1 MDVARISEPTR
12 ALLPYAPRLAI
23 EWLAETPE
31 VRHRAVDGTL
41 AFLDLS
47 GFTKLTERLARA
59 GRSGP
64 EELSDILDST
74 FAALLGSARDDAPD
88 LVKWGGDAVLLLFRG
103 DDHAKH
109 AVRASYWMR
118 QTLREVGQTWAT
130 AGRVTLRMS
139 VGIHSGRFHF
149 FLVGDP
155 DLHRELI
162 VSGPGASVTA
172 TMEGIAQAGQIVV
185 SDASAQLLDPAT
197 LGVAVPGGRVLR
209 SSLRAMPDIP
219 DLPPP
224 SGHEDLDVQSLLPPP
239 VREHLLSASG
249 SSEHRPVAVAFIQ
262 FSGTDDLIGGEGNA
276 ELAPEVVD
284 AMDEVVRNVQS
295 ACASL
300 GVTFLESDINKD
312 GGKIL
317 LVSGAP
323 RSSGEDDDR
332 LVSAVRLVLARQ
344 GRIPLRAGANHGR
357 VFAGDFGPAFRRTYS
372 IKGDPINV
380 AARVMGHAD
389 AGTLLATDEVLDRT
403 GGRFESRAVPPFL
416 VKGKAKPIHAAE
428 VGAVKHAPQPAMGHD
443 DAFVG
448 RDEEMATVRRCLD
461 AARAGHGSLVEVVG
475 EPGMGKS
482 RLIEEILRDCADVL
496 VVHGPSWSYESSTPY
511 FPFRTLIRAM
521 LELRLDDP
529 DSVVAERLRNRVE
542 LNAPQ
547 LLPWLPLLGL
557 VLGVEVPATRETEE
571 ADPRF
576 LHSKLEEVVVEL
588 LDAVLV
594 TPTLLVLEN
603 THLTDDASATLMSR
617 LEKDLA
623 RRPWV
628 VLVTRRELETGYRP
642 SREVSQ
648 RLDLTPIG
656 GALALDLLA
665 ASTGTPL
672 SATAMEAIAEKAQGN
687 PLFLKALVN
696 AAAHAEDDALP
707 DTIEA
712 VLTKEID
719 RLPPDGRTLLRCAAV
734 LGMRF
739 SESLLREMLTATDS
753 PAAGVD
759 LASLDGLVEPEGEG
773 RWQFQHA
780 LIREAAYAGLPYRLR
795 RRMHRYAGRALEA
808 SSLDHDDVSERLSLH
823 FAQAGD
829 DARTWTYSRMAGERA
844 QNKYAYSAAMEFYG
858 RAFAAGRS
866 DGVPDHELADVLE
879 ACGDVCDIAGSSR
892 EAVATYRRARKYRR
906 DESQDRATLLLKE
919 AGLHQRLG
927 AYVTSFRLLSQGR
940 TALRE
945 STGAVADATRS
956 RLATRYGFGKY
967 LQGKYAASLRWSEI
981 GVVEALESGDREAL
995 AYAYNTRHVACMHA
1009 GVAEEA
1015 NSGRL
1020 ALELYRELGDL
1031 RMQGHCLNNLAI
1043 AALQDGAWTESAEQ
1057 LDQAAELFRRV
1068 GDTTNEANALYN
1080 RADLLIRQRRF
1091 ADAEPLLVSA
1101 MRAARAADDSELV
1114 ALAQR
1119 EHGRALTGLGRMDE
1133 AQGRF
1138 AQARGGFTD
1147 LGLAQELIQLDE
1159 AAATCRALDGDP
1171 DGAIALAGEALD
1183 RAAAAEAESLLASLH
1198 RVRGFAHASR
1208 GDYAAARA
1216 DFEAGRDS
1224 PHGADGG
1231 CEYALNLLGIAALT
1245 RDEDPAEADRLMQQS
1260 RAVLDGLGVVV
1271 PELPAWR

>member
-1 MDVARISEPTR
+1 
-12 ALLPYAPRLAI
+12 
-23 EWLAETPE
+23 
-31 VRHRAVDGTL
+31 
-41 AFLDLS
+41 
-47 GFTKLTERLARA
+47 
-59 GRSGP
+59 
-64 EELSDILDST
+64 
-74 FAALLGSARDDAPD
+74 
-88 LVKWGGDAVLLLFRG
+88 
-103 DDHAKH
+103 
-109 AVRASYWMR
+109 
-118 QTLREVGQTWAT
+118 
-130 AGRVTLRMS
+130 
-139 VGIHSGRFHF
+139 
-149 FLVGDP
+149 
-155 DLHRELI
+155 
-162 VSGPGASVTA
+162 
-172 TMEGIAQAGQIVV
+172 
-185 SDASAQLLDPAT
+185 
-197 LGVAVPGGRVLR
+197 
-209 SSLRAMPDIP
+209 
-219 DLPPP
+219 
-224 SGHEDLDVQSLLPPP
+224 
-239 VREHLLSASG
+239 
-249 SSEHRPVAVAFIQ
+249 
-262 FSGTDDLIGGEGNA
+262 
-276 ELAPEVVD
+276 
-284 AMDEVVRNVQS
+284 MDECVRNVQS
-295 ACASL
+295 ACSAL
-300 GVTFLESDINKD
+300 GVTFLESDINRD
-312 GGKIL
+312 GGKFL
-317 LVSGAP
+317 LVAGAP

-332 LVSAVRLVLARQ
+332 LISAVRLVMTRQ
-344 GRIPLRAGANHGR
+344 GRLSLRAGANHGR
-357 VFAGDFGPAFRRTYS
+357 VFAGDFGPDFRRTYS
-372 IKGDPINV
+372 IKGDAINV
-380 AARVMGHAD
+380 AARVMGHAEP
-389 AGTLLATDEVLDRT
+389 GTLLATDEVLNRA
-403 GGRFESRAVPPFL
+403 GGRFETRPVPPFL

-428 VGAVKHAPQPAMGHD
+428 VGAVRAAAAASGSD
-443 DAFVG
+443 GVFVG
-448 RDEEMATVRRCLD
+448 REEELATVRRGLEG
-461 AARAGHGSLVEVVG
+461 ARSGQGSLVEVVG

-482 RLIEEILRDCADVL
+482 RLVEEILRDCADVL

-511 FPFRTLIRAM
+511 YPFRTLIRAM

-557 VLGVEVPATRETEE
+557 VLGVDVPATRETEE

-576 LHSKLEEVVVEL
+576 LHTKLEEVVVDL

-603 THLTDDASATLMSR
+603 THLTDDASATLMCR
-617 LEKDLA
+617 LEKNLA

-628 VLVTRRELETGYRP
+628 VLATRRDLETGYRP
-642 SREVSQ
+642 SPVVSQ

-656 GALALDLLA
+656 GALALDLLT
-665 ASTGTPL
+665 ASTGAPL
-672 SATAMEAIAEKAQGN
+672 SATAMEAIVEKAQGN

-696 AAAHAEDDALP
+696 AAAHADDDALP
-707 DTIEA
+707 DSIEA

-829 DARTWTYSRMAGERA
+829 DARTWTYSRMAGQRA

-940 TALRE
+940 TALRDV
-945 STGAVADATRS
+945 TGATADATRS

-995 AYAYNTRHVACMHA
+995 AYAYNTRHLACMHA
-1009 GVAEEA
+1009 GVAEDV
-1015 NSGRL
+1015 NSGLL

-1043 AALQDGAWTESAEQ
+1043 SALQAGAWTQSAER

-1080 RADLLIRQRRF
+1080 RADLLIRQRRY

-1138 AQARGGFTD
+1138 AQARAGFTE
-1147 LGLAQELIQLDE
+1147 LGLVQELIQLDE

-1171 DGAIALAGEALD
+1171 DGAITLAGDAMD
-1183 RAAAAEAESLLASLH
+1183 RAAAEAESLLASLH

-1224 PHGADGG
+1224 PDGGDGG

-1245 RDEDPAEADRLMQQS
+1245 RDDDPAEADRLMEQS

-1271 PELPAWR
+1271 PELPAWH